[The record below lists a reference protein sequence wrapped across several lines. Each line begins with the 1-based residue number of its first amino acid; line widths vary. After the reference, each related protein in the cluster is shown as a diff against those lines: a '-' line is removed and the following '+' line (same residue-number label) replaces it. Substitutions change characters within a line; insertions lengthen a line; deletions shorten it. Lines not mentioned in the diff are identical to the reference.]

1 MDEGLI
7 YLLLICGLMI
17 VPRGL
22 QRFRI
27 PAPLTC
33 FVFGMLLLLVLPG
46 RHSSAIHLSA
56 VLGITALFLY
66 AGLEVDLRALLAQ
79 RGPLL
84 RYLVV
89 RLLAVAAFAAAAMYA
104 LALPWQAAML
114 LTLAVLTSSTGF
126 IIDSLDRFDMA
137 SEERFWVTNQA
148 IAGELLAL
156 GLMFVVLQA
165 DSPQALVMSTG
176 ILLALAIATPL
187 AYFALARWILP
198 HAPGSEFSLLV
209 TVALVAAFVT
219 NRLGV
224 EYLLGAFLAGM
235 VAHLLSRRLP
245 GLASEQNMHAVK
257 LFSNFFLPFYFF
269 RQGALVPAGAFSWEA
284 LAIGLGLCLLIPLR
298 LWGAYR
304 QRRRHGDPP
313 LRAWK
318 IATSLSPTL
327 IFTLV
332 LAQILSERFHLP
344 DAWFGGLL
352 LYAGLNTLLPSLVLK
367 SAFDPA
373 APPPAERAASA
384 E

>member
-1 MDEGLI
+1 MDAGLV

-22 QRFRI
+22 QRFRV

-33 FVFGMLLLLVLPG
+33 FAFGMLLLLLLPG
-46 RHSSAIHLSA
+46 RHSSAVHLSA

-66 AGLEVDLRALLAQ
+66 AGLEVDLRQLAAH

-84 RYLVV
+84 RYLLV
-89 RLLAVAAFAAAAMYA
+89 RLLAVALFSALAMYA
-104 LALPWQAAML
+104 LDLPWQAAAL

-126 IIDSLDRFDMA
+126 IIDSLDRFDMD

-148 IAGELLAL
+148 ISGELLAL
-156 GLMFVVLQA
+156 ALMFIVLQA
-165 DSPQALVMSTG
+165 GSPAALIGSTA
-176 ILLALAIATPL
+176 ILLLLAVAMPL

-235 VAHLLSRRLP
+235 VAHRVSRRVP
-245 GLASEQNMHAVK
+245 GLASERNMHAVK

-269 RQGALVPAGAFSWEA
+269 RQGTQVPTGAFGWEA
-284 LAIGLGLCLLIPLR
+284 LAIGLGLCLLIPVR

-304 QRRRHGDPP
+304 QRRRQGDPP
-313 LRAWK
+313 ARAWR

-332 LAQILSERFHLP
+332 LAQILSERFQLP
-344 DAWFGGLL
+344 APWFGGLL
-352 LYAGLNTLLPSLVLK
+352 VYAGINTLLPSLVLK

-373 APPPAERAASA
+373 APPPRERAAPA